1 MATGFPAHLREKP
14 EPEKENQRIVGK
26 ERLLCRLAL
35 CGGFIML
42 KGSAVSHQLTGA
54 VLNQAVGTQ
63 RVGKEGTDTII
74 YTLRMGR

>member
-1 MATGFPAHLREKP
+1 
-14 EPEKENQRIVGK
+14 
-26 ERLLCRLAL
+26 
-35 CGGFIML
+35 ML

-74 YTLRMGR
+74 YMQPCGKTRGKDRGAVLQEITVFSAAQNTYLAPLI